1 MIHRVFSWMEFA
13 NCKKG
18 ICVSQ
23 RKYVL
28 DLLGKT
34 GILGC
39 KAVETPIEPNLKL
52 QSAKPEDVKNRE
64 QFQKLVDRLIYLSHT
79 RPNIAFEVSMI
90 SQFMH
95 SPGPKH
101 FEVVYRILRYLKG
114 SPRMGL
120 LFEKHSH
127 LQIEI
132 YIDAD

>member
-1 MIHRVFSWMEFA
+1 M
-13 NCKKG
+13 
-18 ICVSQ
+18 
-23 RKYVL
+23 L